1 MKQTINIPKGCKAEI
16 TGDNIIIEIIPEKV
30 HIKVG
35 DWVKCDKSYIL
46 VTKVD
51 SILYGLQFRAD
62 NMLYIGE
69 CCTHVDNVELRNKEY
84 IEHRLKSE
92 RSLIVNDKLEVVP
105 WRGELNDRYEF
116 ISWLSEKENTIDT
129 TTSDNISYNSGNYF
143 SEGFLTEERLNEYK
157 ETVKKL
163 FNKWRGLK

>member
-1 MKQTINIPKGCKAEI
+1 MKQTINIPKDCKAEI
-16 TGDNIIIEIIPEKV
+16 TREGDNIIIEIIPEKV
-30 HIKVG
+30 QIKAG

-46 VTKVD
+46 VTKVN

-84 IEHRLKSE
+84 VEHRLKSE
-92 RSLIVNDKLEVVP
+92 RSLMVNDKLEVVP
-105 WRGELNDRYEF
+105 WRGEVFESILRFGPRTVCNDSHSMLEDKLYE
-116 ISWLSEKENTIDT
+116 I
-129 TTSDNISYNSGNYF
+129 GNYF